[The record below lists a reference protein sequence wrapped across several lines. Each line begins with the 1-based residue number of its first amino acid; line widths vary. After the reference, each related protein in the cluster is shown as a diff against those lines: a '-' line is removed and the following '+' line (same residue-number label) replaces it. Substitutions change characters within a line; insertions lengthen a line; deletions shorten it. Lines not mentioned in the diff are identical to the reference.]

1 MPAIPDAMVPVGVRL
16 PRAGRGMTLDEARQN
31 IGAGVVYEPSSG
43 ALAREM
49 CVWGNPGGIL
59 AARGD
64 HT

>member
-1 MPAIPDAMVPVGVRL
+1 MADRMLYASDVRRSL
-16 PRAGRGMTLDEARQN
+16 GEWLDEHRHRD
-31 IGAGVVYEPSSG
+31 

-64 HT
+64 DT

>member
-1 MPAIPDAMVPVGVRL
+1 
-16 PRAGRGMTLDEARQN
+16 MTPIFD
-31 IGAGVVYEPSSG
+31 